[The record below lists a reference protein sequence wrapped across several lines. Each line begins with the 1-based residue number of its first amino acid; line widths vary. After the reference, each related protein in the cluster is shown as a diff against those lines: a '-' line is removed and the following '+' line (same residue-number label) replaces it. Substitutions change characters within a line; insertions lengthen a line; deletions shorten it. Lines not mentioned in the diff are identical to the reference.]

1 MLRRTKPTS
10 DHTKITFAVPND
22 LAPVSVSLIGEFNGW
37 DPQAHPLRKRS
48 NGTRSV
54 TLELPTGR
62 SWEYLYVTEDGVF
75 FCDPEPEAL
84 VANPYGGTNSV
95 VTT

>member
-1 MLRRTKPTS
+1 MLRRTKPKS
-10 DHTKITFAVPND
+10 NLTKITFAVPND
-22 LAPVSVSLIGEFNGW
+22 LAPASVSLVGEFNGW
-37 DPQAHPLRKRS
+37 DAGAHPMRKRS

-62 SWEYLYVTEDGVF
+62 TWEYLYVTEEGVF
-75 FCDPEPEAL
+75 FCDPDAEAL

-95 VTT
+95 IST